1 MNFAELQT
9 IWNSPGNQPDPAQ
22 QERLTQQLL
31 AWVRRHRRH
40 QLIWLAWTFAALT
53 VITALAGRLLFATN
67 KVDLGMEW
75 GLIPLLLLPWC
86 FAFVFLK
93 RFLKPPVSIAPG
105 DLPIAN
111 ALTCALKANE
121 AAQFRLRAVGILYA
135 IFVPVL
141 AISIWQLHSAGKA
154 STRELFSMAIF
165 FGSVL
170 LLSGAGVFARYRF
183 RLKPQHNRL
192 KALLHHYEEP
202 A

>member
-1 MNFAELQT
+1 MNFAELQSL
-9 IWNSPGNQPDPAQ
+9 WNSPGNQPNPADR
-22 QERLTQQLL
+22 EKLTQQLL
-31 AWVRRHRRH
+31 AWVRTQRRH
-40 QLIWLAWTFAALT
+40 QFVWLAWTFTALAA
-53 VITALAGRLLFATN
+53 ITALAGWLLFATD
-67 KVDLGMEW
+67 KVDLGIEW
-75 GLIPLLLLPWC
+75 GSIPLLLLPWC

-93 RFLKPPVSIAPG
+93 RFLKPAGPLASG
-105 DLPIAN
+105 DVPIAD
-111 ALTCALKANE
+111 ALTRALKANE

-183 RLKPQHNRL
+183 RLKPQHNHL